1 MQTYKYSVLTWIAL
15 AHCIETKQD
24 DATVTVEEQYEQL
37 TNRVRRD
44 IENMHSG
51 YYDEAC
57 SARILHVFDEMAFVV
72 NLLRKYQKETTK
84 LREEN
89 QRLREENSQLAA
101 RCGR

>member
-1 MQTYKYSVLTWIAL
+1 MDRSS
-15 AHCIETKQD
+15 HCIEINQD

-72 NLLRKYQKETTK
+72 NLLRKYQKETTE

-89 QRLREENSQLAA
+89 QRLREENGRLAA
-101 RCGR
+101 RCSR